1 MAGTTAGTTAGTA
14 PAWKREVTP
23 QMLMKVS
30 VVCFL
35 AWVFSVY
42 DYTLFGTLLPK
53 IAEDFGWST
62 AQATTIATWV
72 TAGTFLVALSV
83 GPLLDRVGRQKAL
96 VVTIIGAALSSGL
109 TGLAAGAVS
118 LVVIRAFSGF
128 GYSEE
133 LVNTVYLNEMY
144 GKSRRRGFMYS
155 FVQSGWPVGALV
167 SAGLT
172 AILLPHVGWR
182 WCFVIAMVPSILVA
196 LAATRLPES
205 PAFAALQEVRRLRA
219 AGERSEA
226 DALAGEMGLSV
237 AGETKATLKDVFA
250 PGLRRHT
257 VCLSLAWLFNW
268 MAIQVFSV
276 LGTTVL
282 TKGKGVSF
290 DNALIVLVL
299 ANAVGFAGY
308 LFHGWVGDRFGRRS
322 TIIVGWIV
330 GAVLTGVMLLGP
342 SSSAFVI
349 PLYAL
354 SLFFLTGPYAALL
367 FYMGESF
374 PAQVRGLGP
383 NVAHTMGPVGAI
395 VGSALLTAL
404 LAAGLSMT
412 TAALVSGSVFMLAS
426 GLVMLGTRKVDQQ
439 HTMTDAELEAQQ
451 EVAR

>member
-1 MAGTTAGTTAGTA
+1 
-14 PAWKREVTP
+14 
-23 QMLMKVS
+23 
-30 VVCFL
+30 
-35 AWVFSVY
+35 
-42 DYTLFGTLLPK
+42 
-53 IAEDFGWST
+53 
-62 AQATTIATWV
+62 
-72 TAGTFLVALSV
+72 
-83 GPLLDRVGRQKAL
+83 
-96 VVTIIGAALSSGL
+96 
-109 TGLAAGAVS
+109 
-118 LVVIRAFSGF
+118 VVIRAFSGF

>member
-1 MAGTTAGTTAGTA
+1 MTHALSARDV
-14 PAWKREVTP
+14 PAWERAVTP
-23 QMLMKVS
+23 RTLLRVS

-53 IAEDFGWST
+53 IADSFGWSP
-62 AQATTIATWV
+62 AKATSVATWV
-72 TAGTFLVALSV
+72 TLGTFVIALSV
-83 GPLLDRVGRQKAL
+83 GPLLDRVGRKRAL
-96 VVTIIGAALSSGL
+96 VIAIIGAALSSGF
-109 TGLAAGAVS
+109 TGLAAGAVT
-118 LVVIRAFSGF
+118 LVLIRAFSGF

-144 GKSRRRGFMYS
+144 GKARRRGFMYS

-172 AILLPHVGWR
+172 AVLLPAVGWR
-182 WCFVIAMVPSILVA
+182 WSFVIAVIPSVLVA

-205 PAFAALQEVRRLRA
+205 PAFAALTEVRRLRSNGHA
-219 AGERSEA
+219 TEA
-226 DALAGEMGLSV
+226 DDLAQRVGLTVSGE
-237 AGETKATLKDVFA
+237 AKATLRDVFA

-257 VCLSLAWLFNW
+257 ICLSLAWLFNW

-282 TKGKGVSF
+282 TQGKHVSF
-290 DNALIVLVL
+290 NNALLVLVL

-308 LFHGWVGDRFGRRS
+308 LFHGWVGDRIGRRT
-322 TIIVGWIV
+322 TIIVGWTV

-342 SSSAFVI
+342 STSTFVI

-395 VGSALLTAL
+395 VGSAVLTVLL
-404 LAAGLSMT
+404 GLGTSMVV
-412 TAALVSGSVFMLAS
+412 AALVAGSVFMLAS
-426 GLVMLGTRKVDQQ
+426 GLVMLGTRHVDQDHHIAVVH
-439 HTMTDAELEAQQ
+439 HTAQ
-451 EVAR
+451 EGAAA

>member
-1 MAGTTAGTTAGTA
+1 MPDAATGTVPG
-14 PAWKREVTP
+14 WKREVTP
-23 QMLMKVS
+23 KMLMKVS

-62 AQATTIATWV
+62 AYATTIATWV

-83 GPLLDRVGRQKAL
+83 GPLLDRVGRQRAL

-196 LAATRLPES
+196 LVATRLPES
-205 PAFAALQEVRRLRA
+205 PAFAALREVRRLRA
-219 AGERSEA
+219 AGDRSGA
-226 DALAGEMGLSV
+226 DALAAEMGLSV
-237 AGETKATLKDVFA
+237 AGETVPKLKDVFA

-282 TKGKGVSF
+282 TQGKGVSF

-308 LFHGWVGDRFGRRS
+308 IFHGWVGDRYGRRS

-330 GAVLTGVMLLGP
+330 GSVLTAVMLLGP
-342 SSSAFVI
+342 SNGAFVI

-354 SLFFLTGPYAALL
+354 SLFFLNGPYAALL

-426 GLVMLGTRKVDQQ
+426 GLVMLGTRKVDQE
-439 HTMTDAELEAQQ
+439 HTLTDAQLEAQQ
-451 EVAR
+451 EAAR

>member
-1 MAGTTAGTTAGTA
+1 MAGTTAGTTAGTV

>member
-1 MAGTTAGTTAGTA
+1 MTMPAASPRGGT
-14 PAWKREVTP
+14 PAWERPVTP
-23 QMLMKVS
+23 RTLVHVS
-30 VVCFL
+30 IVCFL

-53 IAEDFGWST
+53 IADDFGWST
-62 AQATTIATWV
+62 AQATSIATWV
-72 TAGTFLVALSV
+72 TVGTFVVALSV
-83 GPLLDRVGRQKAL
+83 GPLLDRLGRKRAL
-96 VVTIIGAALSSGL
+96 VIAIVGAALSSGF

-144 GKSRRRGFMYS
+144 GKARSRGFMYS

-172 AILLPHVGWR
+172 ALLLPTVGWR
-182 WCFVIAMVPSILVA
+182 WSFVIAVVPSVLVA

-205 PAFAALQEVRRLRA
+205 PAFAALTEVRRLRSVGQTIEA
-219 AGERSEA
+219 DELARRVGLTVSSEA
-226 DALAGEMGLSV
+226 
-237 AGETKATLKDVFA
+237 KATLRDVFA

-257 VCLSLAWLFNW
+257 ICLSLAWLFNW

-282 TKGKGVSF
+282 TQGKHVSF
-290 DNALIVLVL
+290 DNALLVLVL

-308 LFHGWVGDRFGRRS
+308 LFHGWVGDRIGRRT
-322 TIIVGWIV
+322 TIIAGWAA

-342 SSSAFVI
+342 SGGGFVI

-395 VGSALLTAL
+395 VGSALLSIL
-404 LAAGLSMT
+404 LGAGMSMVM
-412 TAALVSGSVFMLAS
+412 AALITGSAFMLAS
-426 GLVMLGTRKVDQQ
+426 GLVMLGTRRVDQSHQ
-439 HTMTDAELEAQQ
+439 PAAVQLDVEGAA
-451 EVAR
+451 V